1 MSDTLVIE
9 LSSDARFVRYAGL
22 VSGDGRW
29 LRDIDADTL
38 ASVKAERV
46 VAVLCGTAVSSWSL
60 TLPKLPIA
68 KLLKIAPGLAE
79 EKLARSAAD
88 THFAV
93 WPNEGDTGVVAAV
106 TDDYMKT
113 ALATLAALGVDA
125 AVVAPDY
132 MLLTRE
138 DQPVAVAPTDGCA
151 RVRMPM
157 GEGFSVETE
166 LAVRMLGTAGITP
179 ISLKAWKEI
188 LGGAATTSFNLRQGK
203 FAGRTDVGAMLFF
216 FRRAVVISLMAL
228 SAYVG
233 LQFYEASRDS
243 GAADA
248 LYQETEAL
256 FKASFPDVKR
266 IANMRAQARQEV
278 MKLRQQSGGEF
289 LKLSDL
295 LFAEA
300 NSAQGSLLEG
310 LRFDNARGEMAVTIS
325 FASFADG
332 EAFKKRLSARGIQ
345 VSEGGSRQ
353 EGARVVT
360 DLTLRSVS

>member
-9 LSSDARFVRYAGL
+9 LDTDARSVLRAGL

-29 LRDIDADTL
+29 LRDVDAG
-38 ASVKAERV
+38 AFAGVKAERV
-46 VAVLCGTAVSSWSL
+46 AVVLCGTAVSSWSL
-60 TLPKLPIA
+60 AVPKLPIS
-68 KLLKIAPGLAE
+68 KLLKIVPGLAE
-79 EKLARSAAD
+79 EKLARSMAD

-93 WPNEGDTGVVAAV
+93 WPREGEAAIVAA
-106 TDDYMKT
+106 TNDDHLKT
-113 ALATLAALGVDA
+113 TLATLTALGVEAD
-125 AVVAPDY
+125 VIVPDY
-132 MLLTRE
+132 MLLPCE
-138 DQPVAVAPTDGCA
+138 EQPVTVACDDMFA
-151 RVRMPM
+151 RVRLPS
-157 GEGFSVETE
+157 GEGFSVEAE
-166 LAVRMLGTAGITP
+166 LALQMLDAKGFTP
-179 ISLKAWKEI
+179 IDAGAWKEI
-188 LGGAATTSFNLRQGK
+188 LGRAATTGFNLRQGR

-216 FRRAVVISLMAL
+216 FRRAAAVGLMAL
-228 SAYVG
+228 GAYLG
-233 LQFYEASRDS
+233 MQFYETARDS
-243 GAADA
+243 RAADQ
-248 LYQETEAL
+248 LYQETETL

-266 IANMRAQARQEV
+266 IANMRAQARREV
-278 MKLRQQSGGEF
+278 LKLRQQSGGEF
-289 LKLSDL
+289 LKLSEL

-300 NSAQGSLLEG
+300 NSAQASLLEG